1 MKKSILFL
9 FLTTGLFFTS
19 CNKDESEPK
28 TDVDL
33 IGTWTYIAYVDDDE
47 GEIQADECDGQD
59 SLTFM
64 SDNTFNFT
72 YHYNFDE
79 EVGCYKAQD
88 AIGSWEY
95 ISDGEIELDYS
106 NGNNVEPNNQK
117 TPFEISGDI
126 LTLTKDEG
134 YGVFLEK
141 YKKN

>member
-1 MKKSILFL
+1 MLFL
-9 FLTTGLFFTS
+9 FLTTGFFFTS
-19 CNKDESEPK
+19 CNKDESEPT
-28 TDVDL
+28 TDEDL
-33 IGTWTYIAYVDDDE
+33 IGTWTYIAYVHDDE
-47 GEIQADECDGQD
+47 GEIQANECDSQD

-64 SDNTFNFT
+64 NDSTFNFT

-95 ISDGEIELDYS
+95 ISDGIIKFDYS
-106 NGNNVEPNNQK
+106 NDDYVDINKWE

-141 YKKN
+141 YKKK